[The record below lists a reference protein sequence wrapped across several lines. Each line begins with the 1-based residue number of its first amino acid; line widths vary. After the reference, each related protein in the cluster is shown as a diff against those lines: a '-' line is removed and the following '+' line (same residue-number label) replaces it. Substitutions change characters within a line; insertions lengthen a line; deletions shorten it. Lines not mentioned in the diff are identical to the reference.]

1 MADRVKGVTIE
12 INGDTRKLSDS
23 LKDVNKSIK
32 DTQAELKDVD
42 KLLKFDPSN
51 TELLAQKQEL
61 LGKALNDN
69 KDKLEML
76 KQAQEQMNAEG
87 IDRTSEQYRGLAREI
102 EATEQ
107 EMQRLG
113 DEAEKTD
120 EKIIKVATGA
130 EKVAE
135 KTKKM
140 ADATSTLSKASAGA
154 LTGLVGLGVKA
165 AKDADDLNTLAK
177 QTGLSTEALQKMTY
191 ASDLIDVNVEDI
203 TGAVKKM
210 KKQLDSGEDKFKA
223 IGVSTKDVNGNLR
236 DTETIFYET
245 VRALGRIENETERD
259 VIAMDIFGKSADSL
273 AGILDDGGAALRQL
287 GDEAKAN
294 GSIISQEDLD
304 KANELN
310 DSLDKLKAELGASV
324 GQAAVQVAEALA
336 PVISS
341 LAESLKGLAQHL
353 KDINPTTIKIVA
365 VILAVVAALSPLLSF
380 ISTLATIL
388 PIISVAIGAVSAPML
403 AIVGVIG
410 LVVAAV
416 VVLIKH
422 WDDIKQAAVLLG
434 QIIAETWDKI
444 KTKTS
449 EVWDGIKTKVSDT
462 WTSIKTAC
470 QNGINA
476 IKNFFANAK
485 LNFPKIK
492 MPHFKISGSFSLNPP
507 KVPTISVDW
516 YKKAYD
522 DAYLLN
528 SPTIFG
534 ASGGQLLG
542 GGEGNG
548 SEAVVGTE
556 KLMSM
561 ISEVVG
567 SQNVNVILQGD
578 AAEVFKLVRTEN
590 TRFMKSNGYSP
601 LMR

>member
-1 MADRVKGVTIE
+1 MDRVKGITIE
-12 INGDTRKLSDS
+12 IGGDTRKLTDS

-32 DTQAELKDVD
+32 DTQSELKDVD

-165 AKDADDLNTLAK
+165 AKDADDLTSLAK

-203 TGAVKKM
+203 TGAIKKM

-336 PVISS
+336 PVIQS

-561 ISEVVG
+561 IGEVVG